1 MNEMVMVGGM
11 PDARDVAL
19 FRAQYQKAVNGLYE
33 AYLFGVMLQKVKAAL
48 EAQGE
53 GLPQGADEATTDGG
67 ANALLPKARGIPL
80 KNQASLG
87 VLTRETAENGTRD
100 FCVLTR
106 ETAKNGDENRG
117 GWNAG
122 MGLKGWLAKAAPE
135 VNYKTAMRFLAV
147 AEKVDEVLP
156 AGSDEGLVRDYLAGK
171 SARSLL
177 GGKREGAGRKRK
189 DYAAAL
195 GAAPEVAWKEIEEP
209 LAALNELIVVQA
221 RHAVLSAVDRQTLL
235 GALQMLL
242 NTVLSGG
249 ARLK

>member
-53 GLPQGADEATTDGG
+53 GLPQGENGDEMG
-67 ANALLPKARGIPL
+67 ASPE
-80 KNQASLG
+80 ASPCS
-87 VLTRETAENGTRD
+87 LTRENARRIVGNNGNEMT
-100 FCVLTR
+100 C
-106 ETAKNGDENRG
+106 AG

-221 RHAVLSAVDRQTLL
+221 RHAVLSAADRQTLC

-249 ARLK
+249 ARLR

>member
-53 GLPQGADEATTDGG
+53 GLPQGANAAPCTPAKAQGALPQMIGENGDEMG
-67 ANALLPKARGIPL
+67 ASPE
-80 KNQASLG
+80 ASPCS
-87 VLTRETAENGTRD
+87 LTRENARRIVGNNGNEMP
-100 FCVLTR
+100 C
-106 ETAKNGDENRG
+106 AG

-221 RHAVLSAVDRQTLL
+221 RHAVLTEVDRQTLL

-242 NTVLSGG
+242 ETVS
-249 ARLK
+249 AR

>member
-1 MNEMVMVGGM
+1 MNKMVMVGGM

-48 EAQGE
+48 EALGE
-53 GLPQGADEATTDGG
+53 GLPQGANAAPCTPAKAQGALPQMMGENGDEMG
-67 ANALLPKARGIPL
+67 ALPE
-80 KNQASLG
+80 ASPCS
-87 VLTRETAENGTRD
+87 LTRENARRIVGNNGNEMT
-100 FCVLTR
+100 C
-106 ETAKNGDENRG
+106 AG

-221 RHAVLSAVDRQTLL
+221 RHAVLSAVDRQTLV

-242 NTVLSGG
+242 ETVS
-249 ARLK
+249 AI

>member
-48 EAQGE
+48 EGTHDKSDE
-53 GLPQGADEATTDGG
+53 TADEATTDGG
-67 ANALLPKARGIPL
+67 DLL
-80 KNQASLG
+80 KNQASSRS
-87 VLTRETAENGTRD
+87 LTRETAREIGRNGNVITP
-100 FCVLTR
+100 
-106 ETAKNGDENRG
+106 

-221 RHAVLSAVDRQTLL
+221 RHAVLSAADRQTLC

>member
-53 GLPQGADEATTDGG
+53 GLPQGASPEAS
-67 ANALLPKARGIPL
+67 PC
-80 KNQASLG
+80 S
-87 VLTRETAENGTRD
+87 LTRENARRIVGNNGNEMT
-100 FCVLTR
+100 C
-106 ETAKNGDENRG
+106 AG

-221 RHAVLSAVDRQTLL
+221 RHAVLSAADRQTLL

-242 NTVLSGG
+242 ETVEG
-249 ARLK
+249 A

>member
-53 GLPQGADEATTDGG
+53 GFPQGAAEATDDEGE
-67 ANALLPKARGIPL
+67 PL
-80 KNQASLG
+80 KNQASFG
-87 VLTRETAENGTRD
+87 VLTRETAENERAVISTGKSGI
-100 FCVLTR
+100 
-106 ETAKNGDENRG
+106 AG

-221 RHAVLSAVDRQTLL
+221 RHAVLSAVDRQTLV

-242 NTVLSGG
+242 ETVS
-249 ARLK
+249 AR

>member
-1 MNEMVMVGGM
+1 MVGGM

-53 GLPQGADEATTDGG
+53 GLAQGENGDEMG
-67 ANALLPKARGIPL
+67 ASPE
-80 KNQASLG
+80 ASSRS
-87 VLTRETAENGTRD
+87 LTRETAREIGRNGNVITP
-100 FCVLTR
+100 
-106 ETAKNGDENRG
+106 

-156 AGSDEGLVRDYLAGK
+156 EGSDEGLVRDYLAGK

-221 RHAVLSAVDRQTLL
+221 RHAVLSAADRQTLC

-242 NTVLSGG
+242 ETVS
-249 ARLK
+249 AI

>member
-33 AYLFGVMLQKVKAAL
+33 AYLFGLMLQKVKAAL

-53 GLPQGADEATTDGG
+53 GLPQGANDTDG
-67 ANALLPKARGIPL
+67 ATPLSAVSAALGQTADGDEPL
-80 KNQASLG
+80 KNQASFG
-87 VLTRETAENGTRD
+87 VLTRETAENERAVISTGKSGI
-100 FCVLTR
+100 
-106 ETAKNGDENRG
+106 AG

-221 RHAVLSAVDRQTLL
+221 RHAVLSAADRQTLL

-242 NTVLSGG
+242 ETVS
-249 ARLK
+249 AI

>member
-48 EAQGE
+48 EAKGE
-53 GLPQGADEATTDGG
+53 GLPQGANAAPCTPAKAQGALPQMMGENGDEMG
-67 ANALLPKARGIPL
+67 ASPEAFTG
-80 KNQASLG
+80 S
-87 VLTRETAENGTRD
+87 LTRENAREMTQRGANGGS
-100 FCVLTR
+100 L
-106 ETAKNGDENRG
+106 AAG

>member
-1 MNEMVMVGGM
+1 MTQ
-11 PDARDVAL
+11 R
-19 FRAQYQKAVNGLYE
+19 
-33 AYLFGVMLQKVKAAL
+33 
-48 EAQGE
+48 
-53 GLPQGADEATTDGG
+53 G
-67 ANALLPKARGIPL
+67 ANGG
-80 KNQASLG
+80 SL
-87 VLTRETAENGTRD
+87 A
-100 FCVLTR
+100 
-106 ETAKNGDENRG
+106 AG

-209 LAALNELIVVQA
+209 LAALNELIVVQE

-242 NTVLSGG
+242 ETVS
-249 ARLK
+249 AI

>member
-1 MNEMVMVGGM
+1 MVGGL

-53 GLPQGADEATTDGG
+53 GLAQGAAEATTDGG
-67 ANALLPKARGIPL
+67 EAL
-80 KNQASLG
+80 KNQASFG
-87 VLTRETAENGTRD
+87 VLTRETAENERAVISTGKSGI
-100 FCVLTR
+100 
-106 ETAKNGDENRG
+106 AG

-209 LAALNELIVVQA
+209 LAALNELIVVQE

-242 NTVLSGG
+242 ETVEGD
-249 ARLK
+249 K

>member
-53 GLPQGADEATTDGG
+53 GLPQGAAEAQDEGLPQG
-67 ANALLPKARGIPL
+67 ANAAPCTPAKAQGALPQGTG
-80 KNQASLG
+80 S
-87 VLTRETAENGTRD
+87 LTRETTSEMMRVVGRNGGTLMPNWR
-100 FCVLTR
+100 
-106 ETAKNGDENRG
+106 
-117 GWNAG
+117 AG

-221 RHAVLSAVDRQTLL
+221 RHAVLSAVDRQTLV

>member
-1 MNEMVMVGGM
+1 MEMVMVGGM

-53 GLPQGADEATTDGG
+53 GLAQGENGDEMG
-67 ANALLPKARGIPL
+67 ASPE
-80 KNQASLG
+80 ASPG
-87 VLTRETAENGTRD
+87 SLTRENAR
-100 FCVLTR
+100 LTQPHGGSL
-106 ETAKNGDENRG
+106 AAG

-221 RHAVLSAVDRQTLL
+221 RHAVLTAADRQTLL

-242 NTVLSGG
+242 ETVEGD
-249 ARLK
+249 K

>member
-1 MNEMVMVGGM
+1 MNEMVMVGGL

-53 GLPQGADEATTDGG
+53 GLPQGAHAAPCTPAKAQGALPQMMGENGDEMG
-67 ANALLPKARGIPL
+67 ASPE
-80 KNQASLG
+80 ASPG
-87 VLTRETAENGTRD
+87 SLTRENAR
-100 FCVLTR
+100 LTQPHGG
-106 ETAKNGDENRG
+106 ALAAG

-221 RHAVLSAVDRQTLL
+221 RHAVLTAVDRQTLL

-242 NTVLSGG
+242 ETVS
-249 ARLK
+249 AI

>member
-53 GLPQGADEATTDGG
+53 GLPQGASPEAS
-67 ANALLPKARGIPL
+67 PC
-80 KNQASLG
+80 S
-87 VLTRETAENGTRD
+87 LTRENARRIVGNNGNEMT
-100 FCVLTR
+100 C
-106 ETAKNGDENRG
+106 AG

-242 NTVLSGG
+242 ETVS
-249 ARLK
+249 AR

>member
-53 GLPQGADEATTDGG
+53 GLPQGE
-67 ANALLPKARGIPL
+67 NAEVSR
-80 KNQASLG
+80 N
-87 VLTRETAENGTRD
+87 LTRENARNGMVVT
-100 FCVLTR
+100 
-106 ETAKNGDENRG
+106 GRG
-117 GWNAG
+117 GNEIAPGWNAG

-221 RHAVLSAVDRQTLL
+221 RHAVLTAADRQTLC

-242 NTVLSGG
+242 ETVEG
-249 ARLK
+249 A

>member
-48 EAQGE
+48 EDTAGQVRDCSDE
-53 GLPQGADEATTDGG
+53 PADEATNDGG
-67 ANALLPKARGIPL
+67 HANALLPKARGIPL
-80 KNQASLG
+80 KNQASFG
-87 VLTRETAENGTRD
+87 VLTRETAENERAVISTGKSGI
-100 FCVLTR
+100 
-106 ETAKNGDENRG
+106 AG